1 MIFRHVQTIKNCHR
15 LLLICDPLQLIY
27 DRKCNYNRAESQ
39 PRICNGTD
47 VNTVN
52 GDWGPTPLQYASING
67 HSQVTR
73 FLLGE
78 EDIQVNNEGGVGQ
91 TALIIAIQTSHLE
104 VCEILLES
112 LGGNSIENL
121 LA

>member
-1 MIFRHVQTIKNCHR
+1 MQAKTFFIELGPSIGNLEMIQF
-15 LLLICDPLQLIY
+15 LL
-27 DRKCNYNRAESQ
+27 RN
-39 PRICNGTD
+39 CNGTD
-47 VNTVN
+47 VNTVS

-112 LGGNSIENL
+112 PGGDSMENL